1 MWGLNLNKI
10 IKITFIAL
18 FFLGLTFTIPI
29 LFVDNHFSYTKND
42 FIRYNLFT
50 FDEVKN
56 TPIISNDYIIS
67 YDSPDGIKPMTNSV
81 LFSNVNLNRKVELIN
96 YIEKLGYIKDINA
109 YWNTDGSESWNKG
122 NVFIQI
128 KQNDTDRTILFL
140 VEKN

>member
-1 MWGLNLNKI
+1 MNKFL
-10 IKITFIAL
+10 KIVFIAL
-18 FFLGLTFTIPI
+18 FFLGLIFTIPI

-42 FIRYNLFT
+42 FIKYNLFT

-56 TPIISNDYIIS
+56 VPIISNDYVIY
-67 YDSPDGIKPMTNSV
+67 YDSPDGVKPMTNSV
-81 LFSNVNLNRKVELIN
+81 LFSNVNPNRKIKLIS

-109 YWNTDGSESWNKG
+109 YWNTDGSESWSKG
-122 NVFIQI
+122 DLFIQI

>member
-1 MWGLNLNKI
+1 MNKI
-10 IKITFIAL
+10 IKITFIVL
-18 FFLGLTFTIPI
+18 FFLGLIFTIPI
-29 LFVDNHFSYTKND
+29 LFVDNHFLYTKND

-56 TPIISNDYIIS
+56 IPIISNNYIVS
-67 YDSPDGIKPMTNSV
+67 YDSPDGIKPMSNSI

-109 YWNTDGSESWNKG
+109 YWNTDGSESWHKG